1 MNRRFFAAGLI
12 ALMVA
17 LGKPACADDAYPSQV
32 IKVVVPLTPGT
43 TIDILAR
50 VFADKLAARLHQ
62 SVIVLNRAGAGGLIA
77 AETVARAPADG
88 YTLLFANSGHTI
100 LGTLNKNLPFDP
112 VADFRGI
119 MLVGDTPALVVVSP
133 ATGAKTLKEFVDL
146 AKSKP
151 GKLNFASA
159 GIGTATH
166 LTGAYFAMKAGVDL
180 VHVPYKDSSQILTDM
195 AAGRMDAVFAPAA
208 FSVAMVKAGKLRA
221 LAVGSEEPMQE
232 PIAVPT
238 AISQGVD
245 YVASTWYGF
254 LAPAKVPAPIVE
266 KLSREVAEVAKEPDV
281 QAAIRRLGITPRR
294 IGLGDFDAY
303 VRNDMKRLD
312 PLLKTISQ
320 QLGH

>member
-1 MNRRFFAAGLI
+1 MSLRKLAATLVT
-12 ALMVA
+12 LMVVTA
-17 LGKPACADDAYPSQV
+17 WPACAEDAYPSQA

-50 VFADKLAARLHQ
+50 VFADRLGARLHQ
-62 SVIVLNRAGAGGLIA
+62 SVVVLNRAGAGGLIA
-77 AETVARAPADG
+77 AETVASAPADG

-112 VADFRGI
+112 VADFKGL

-133 ATGAKTLKEFVDL
+133 ATGAKTLKEFVEL

-151 GKLNFASA
+151 GKLNYGSA

-166 LTGAYFAMKAGVDL
+166 LTGAYFAMKAGIDL
-180 VHVPYKDSSQILTDM
+180 VHVPYKDSTQILTDM

-208 FSVAMVKAGKLRA
+208 YSAAMIKAGKLRA
-221 LAVGSEEPMQE
+221 LAVGSEEPMKE
-232 PIAVPT
+232 PIAAPT

-254 LAPAKVPAPIVE
+254 LAPAKVPEPIIQ
-266 KLSREVAEVAKEPDV
+266 KLGKELLEISKDPEV
-281 QAAIRRLGITPRR
+281 QAAITRQGITPRR
-294 IGLGDFDAY
+294 VELAAFDAY
-303 VRNDMKRLD
+303 IQNDMKRLD
-312 PLLKTISQ
+312 PLLKQISQ
-320 QLGH
+320 QVSK